1 MDFCRI
7 ANNMPVDLNNKAV
20 ELIALGH
27 YEEAIS
33 TLVNAL
39 QSSKQMIAEATEIH
53 LPLQITLDDCMT
65 ESPAPICPQQDEN
78 EQQLFIYK
86 RPIYICREK
95 MALNYKARVLTSV
108 VLIFNLSL
116 AYQLSGTKNA
126 NAGYLKKA
134 ARLYQLAFQMPREEK
149 FESTTLF
156 SMACINNV
164 ALVYHELEEM
174 SKKKKCFEHLLS
186 TLMCLVDLGDQNVC
200 ELDGFFRNTFHLMV
214 SKTPAAAA

>member
-1 MDFCRI
+1 MDFCPS

-20 ELIALGH
+20 ELIDVGH

-39 QSSKQMIAEATEIH
+39 QSSKQIISDAKEIH
-53 LPLQITLDDCMT
+53 LPLQMTLDDCMA
-65 ESPAPICPQQDEN
+65 ESPAPVCPQQDEN

-95 MALNYKARVLTSV
+95 MALNYKANVLTSV
-108 VLIFNLSL
+108 ILIFNLSL

-126 NAGYLKKA
+126 NAGYLQKA
-134 ARLYQLAFQMPREEK
+134 AKLYQLAFQMPREEK

-164 ALVYHELEEM
+164 ALVYHELEQTN
-174 SKKKKCFEHLLS
+174 KKRKCFEHLLS
-186 TLMCLVDLGDQNVC
+186 TLMCLVDCGEQNVC
-200 ELDGFFRNTFHLMV
+200 ELDGFFRNTLNRIV
-214 SKTPAAAA
+214 CKTPAAAA